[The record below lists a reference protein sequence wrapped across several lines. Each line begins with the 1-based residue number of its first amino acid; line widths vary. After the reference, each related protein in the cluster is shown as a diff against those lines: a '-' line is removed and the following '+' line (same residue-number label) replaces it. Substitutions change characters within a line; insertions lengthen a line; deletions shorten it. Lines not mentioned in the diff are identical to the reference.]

1 MLCLTRL
8 NGSQVFVNPVHIVT
22 IESTPD
28 TLIQLFSGDR
38 MLVRESPDVIA
49 DLMLRFIRTGTQQ
62 GPVGGELAA
71 VVRLVPQPKP
81 KKVDGE
87 E

>member
-8 NGSQVFVNPVHIVT
+8 NGSQVYVSPVHIVT

-28 TLIQLFSGDR
+28 TLITLFSGDR

-49 DLMLRFIRTGTQQ
+49 DMLSRYIRTGASQ
-62 GPVGGELAA
+62 GGGELAS
-71 VVRLVPQPKP
+71 VVRLVPQPK
-81 KKVDGE
+81 KADGE